1 MCLPII
7 RASRRLGQGCSP
19 WAGSLGQVPVGTSP
33 SAMCCPVPRGTLM
46 STLPTSEGGL
56 KARLAGKAVQT
67 PWGTSCPPC
76 LLHRAHFLRHPLDM
90 WPRHLQRQKPLC
102 GKEKGPC
109 WPNPC
114 FGEEKRV
121 YDASL
126 MALGRGPGTGQHH
139 RLSTGAWLQLTP
151 DKPTGCPEQQVHRS
165 VPHTH
170 VHTNTGARHT
180 RAHPLEPRRPGR
192 STAINHS
199 NLAGIWEP
207 LCRAH
212 T

>member
-67 PWGTSCPPC
+67 P
-76 LLHRAHFLRHPLDM
+76 
-90 WPRHLQRQKPLC
+90 
-102 GKEKGPC
+102 
-109 WPNPC
+109 
-114 FGEEKRV
+114 
-121 YDASL
+121 
-126 MALGRGPGTGQHH
+126 
-139 RLSTGAWLQLTP
+139 

>member
-102 GKEKGPC
+102 GKGKGPY

-139 RLSTGAWLQLTP
+139 RLSTGAWLQQGTDP
-151 DKPTGCPEQQVHRS
+151 RQAHRVPGAAGAPQCASHTCAHKHRCTAHACTPTGAQATWQEYCH
-165 VPHTH
+165 
-170 VHTNTGARHT
+170 
-180 RAHPLEPRRPGR
+180 
-192 STAINHS
+192 
-199 NLAGIWEP
+199 
-207 LCRAH
+207 
-212 T
+212 